1 MAKSLLCS
9 SALNSFLSST
19 LSSPTSSK
27 NNQIAC
33 SANIKNQTS
42 SLSWNRRELSLGFM
56 STFLAVGLVG
66 NNDRRSRD
74 ANAAILEA
82 DDDEELLEKVKQDRK
97 KRIERQ
103 AVLNSAVKEKGYLQ
117 DLVYNLSKVGQAIEN
132 NDLPAAGLVLGNGS
146 DTEWVKTANF
156 AFTKLSASPEE
167 NTEVETFNSS
177 LASLVTSVNK
187 NDLESSKL
195 AFVSSASAFEK
206 WSSLTG
212 LLGQL
217 KGI

>member
-1 MAKSLLCS
+1 MAKSLLCP
-9 SALNSFLSST
+9 SALNSFISSNLSS
-19 LSSPTSSK
+19 STSSK

-33 SANIKNQTS
+33 SGNIKNQTP

-103 AVLNSAVKEKGYLQ
+103 AVLNSAVKEKGTSRNLCLSVLLQ
-117 DLVYNLSKVGQAIEN
+117 N
-132 NDLPAAGLVLGNGS
+132 LVLVMLCLCV
-146 DTEWVKTANF
+146 DKKIANYLTF
-156 AFTKLSASPEE
+156 SPE
-167 NTEVETFNSS
+167 
-177 LASLVTSVNK
+177 K
-187 NDLESSKL
+187 N
-195 AFVSSASAFEK
+195 
-206 WSSLTG
+206 
-212 LLGQL
+212 
-217 KGI
+217 

>member
-9 SALNSFLSST
+9 STLNPFFSST
-19 LSSPTSSK
+19 ISSSTSSK
-27 NNQIAC
+27 KNQIAY
-33 SANIKNQTS
+33 SGNSKNQTS
-42 SLSWNRRELSLGFM
+42 SLLCNRRDLSLGFM
-56 STFLAVGLVG
+56 SSFLAIGLVG
-66 NNDRRSRD
+66 NDRRSRD

-82 DDDEELLEKVKQDRK
+82 DDDEELMEKVKQDRK

-132 NDLPAAGLVLGNGS
+132 NDLPAAGLVLGKGV
-146 DTEWVKTANF
+146 DTEWVKTANL
-156 AFTKLSASPEE
+156 AFTKLSTSPEE

-177 LASLVTSVNK
+177 LASLITSVNK
-187 NDLESSKL
+187 NDIESSKL
-195 AFVSSASAFEK
+195 AFVSSAGAFEK
-206 WSSLTG
+206 WTALTG

>member
-1 MAKSLLCS
+1 MAKSLLCP
-9 SALNSFLSST
+9 SALNSFISSNLSS
-19 LSSPTSSK
+19 STSSK

-33 SANIKNQTS
+33 SGNIKNQTP

-146 DTEWVKTANF
+146 DTEWVKTANL